1 MCDADLFHLM
11 GVDVSLAD
19 SLLLEK
25 RFMFQYYKKCFLN
38 LKYICSCEKV

>member
-1 MCDADLFHLM
+1 MYNADLFHLVGM
-11 GVDVSLAD
+11 NVSLVD

-25 RFMFQYYKKCFLN
+25 RFMFQYYKKYFLN